1 MKLILKL
8 AFSII
13 IGIVLGFIAPVG
25 LMKALLTFQGLFGEF
40 LSFIIP
46 LFILFFIADGIA
58 SLDTQ
63 AGKLLGCTTG
73 VAYLSTLGAGLLAA
87 AVGLYYLPTFDL
99 GTAADITKGAVLPTP
114 YFTLKFP
121 PLMSITTAL
130 IMAFVFGLGISK
142 SKATLLRQGVKQ
154 GKTIIEGL
162 VYHALIPALP
172 FYIASLFAGMTLS
185 GEVLQTIEVFGLVL
199 MMAVGLHI
207 VWLSFLYGIAGL
219 LSGINPVKAFRTML
233 PAYVTALGTM
243 SSVATLPITLKHTLE
258 NGVDEDVADFTIP
271 LCATMHMAGSTITI
285 TIAAIAV
292 SILMMGAAPTWT
304 LLVPFVAML
313 GVMMVA
319 SPGVPGG
326 SVMAA
331 LGILA
336 SMLGFNEAALGL
348 MITLYIA
355 QDSFG
360 TACNVTGDGAVAL
373 IVNRLVR
380 KSHTRDRFQI
390 YTVATPAVEPLPQ
403 TLDEPTDR
411 QA

>member
-8 AFSII
+8 AMSIL
-13 IGIVLGFIAPVG
+13 IGIVLGLVAPEG
-25 LMKALLTFQGLFGEF
+25 LIRALLTFQALFAEF

-63 AGKLLGCTTG
+63 AGKLLGFTTG

-87 AVGLYYLPTFDL
+87 VVGLHYLPSFDL
-99 GTAADITKGAVLPTP
+99 GTAADMIKGAALPAP

-121 PLMSITTAL
+121 PIMSITTAL
-130 IMAFVFGLGISK
+130 IVAFIFGLGISK

-172 FYIASLFAGMTLS
+172 FYIASLFAGMTLA
-185 GEVLQTIEVFGLVL
+185 GEVVQTIEVFGLVL
-199 MMAVGLHI
+199 MMAVALHL
-207 VWLSFLYGIAGL
+207 VWLGLLFGIAGL
-219 LSGINPVKAFRTML
+219 MSGINPIKALATML

-292 SILMMGAAPTWT
+292 SLLMMGSAPTWAM
-304 LLVPFVAML
+304 LLPFVAML

-336 SMLGFNEAALGL
+336 SILGFNEAALGL

-380 KSHTRDRFQI
+380 KSHNRDRFHI
-390 YTVATPAVEPLPQ
+390 SVTPSPSSETAS
-403 TLDEPTDR
+403 TAMNKASDR